1 MCWGGTLRIRKHLWV
16 PPRFRD
22 EWSQSVAGPHRWLQ
36 QHTITMPSASRQRV
50 THCGR
55 ESLSSAAPPNH
66 KAISA
71 AVMLHPV
78 QNPPG
83 FTARTLFHSSS
94 RLLSSLFVSSLVTS
108 CFPFHFFLSESPP
121 SPPPP
126 SRPLSLMTL
135 PFPVMDIGGVI
146 SWASV
151 IFPFHI
157 FY

>member
-22 EWSQSVAGPHRWLQ
+22 EWSQSVAGPHCWLQ

-108 CFPFHFFLSESPP
+108 CFPFHFFVWIPSQPASSFAPFISHDSPLP
-121 SPPPP
+121 SNGYWWC
-126 SRPLSLMTL
+126 
-135 PFPVMDIGGVI
+135 D
-146 SWASV
+146 
-151 IFPFHI
+151 
-157 FY
+157 